1 MEKCI
6 FTVWSSGILQ
16 ATMCCN
22 VRLNASVLQ
31 CIPISEM
38 QFYFKILLVLLL
50 LLYFHFMRHFID
62 LCSLRSI
69 TNWYSNPTLKNN
81 INLIQFSLIK
91 ETWKRERV
99 TRLINKLLFIKVEL
113 PNSFGILPFRDFIII
128 SREHPLAD
136 SFSNSLP
143 ITRNRHQK
151 SRY

>member
-1 MEKCI
+1 
-6 FTVWSSGILQ
+6 
-16 ATMCCN
+16 MCCN

-31 CIPISEM
+31 YIPISEM

-91 ETWKRERV
+91 E
-99 TRLINKLLFIKVEL
+99 N
-113 PNSFGILPFRDFIII
+113 
-128 SREHPLAD
+128 
-136 SFSNSLP
+136 
-143 ITRNRHQK
+143 
-151 SRY
+151 

>member
-1 MEKCI
+1 
-6 FTVWSSGILQ
+6 
-16 ATMCCN
+16 MCCN
-22 VRLNASVLQ
+22 LRLNASVLQ

-91 ETWKRERV
+91 ET
-99 TRLINKLLFIKVEL
+99 
-113 PNSFGILPFRDFIII
+113 
-128 SREHPLAD
+128 
-136 SFSNSLP
+136 
-143 ITRNRHQK
+143 
-151 SRY
+151 